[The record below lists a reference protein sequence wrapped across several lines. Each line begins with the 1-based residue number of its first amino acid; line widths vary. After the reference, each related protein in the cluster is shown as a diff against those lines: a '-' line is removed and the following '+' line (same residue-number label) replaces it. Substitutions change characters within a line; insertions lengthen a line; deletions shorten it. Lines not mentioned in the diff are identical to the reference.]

1 MRSLAVFSVCVYKR
15 DINLMCAYASV
26 CVGEVIIRFLMNISL
41 FRLTRS
47 LIKI

>member
-1 MRSLAVFSVCVYKR
+1 MCLCVCECV
-15 DINLMCAYASV
+15 NV
-26 CVGEVIIRFLMNISL
+26 CVGEVVIRYLMNISL